1 MTQHPLHELIENNRR
16 WAERSVARDPDF
28 FRRLVRQQAP
38 EYLWLGC
45 SDARVPA
52 NDVVGLMPGELFV
65 HRNVANVVP
74 HSDVNCQSVIQFA
87 VETLKVKHVV
97 VVGHYG
103 CGGVLA
109 ALRGSRHPGVLDYW
123 LGHVRDVMGRY
134 KVYLDAEPDESSRA
148 SLLVELNVLEQA
160 INVGHSAVLQDAWA
174 RGQAVSIHGWVY
186 ALGDGRLRELGL
198 AASCM
203 DDLKGLRDAALAR
216 ILAARAERRALQG
229 SEIQG
234 GVSH

>member
-1 MTQHPLHELIENNRR
+1 MADHPLQHLIDNNAR
-16 WAERSVARDPDF
+16 WATQSVARDPDF

-38 EYLWLGC
+38 EYLWIGC

-52 NDVVGLMPGELFV
+52 NDVVGLLPGELFV
-65 HRNVANVVP
+65 HRNVANVVQ

-87 VETLKVKHVV
+87 VQQLKVRHIM

-103 CGGVLA
+103 CGGVMA
-109 ALRGSRHPGVLDYW
+109 ALRGDRLPGVVDYW

-134 KVYLDAEPDESSRA
+134 KPYLDAEPDERSRA

-174 RGQAVSIHGWVY
+174 RGQPVSIHGWVY
-186 ALGDGRLRELGL
+186 ALGDGRVRELGL
-198 AASCM
+198 SVSAAE
-203 DDLKGLRDAALAR
+203 DLKGLRETALERLLGAR
-216 ILAARAERRALQG
+216 SQRREAVRP
-229 SEIQG
+229 EA
-234 GVSH
+234 

>member
-1 MTQHPLHELIENNRR
+1 MSEHPLQHLIDNNAR
-16 WAERSVARDPDF
+16 WATQSAALDPDF

-38 EYLWLGC
+38 EYLWIGC

-52 NDVVGLMPGELFV
+52 NDVVGLLPGELFV

-87 VETLKVKHVV
+87 VETLKVRHVM

-103 CGGVLA
+103 CGGVMA
-109 ALRGSRHPGVLDYW
+109 ALKGERHPGVIDYW

-134 KVYLDAEPDESSRA
+134 KSYLDAEPDERSRA
-148 SLLVELNVLEQA
+148 SLLVELNVLEQT

-174 RGQAVSIHGWVY
+174 RGQSVSIHGWVY
-186 ALGDGRLRELGL
+186 ALGDGRVRELGL
-198 AASCM
+198 SVSSAE
-203 DDLKGLRDAALAR
+203 DLKGLRAIALER
-216 ILAARAERRALQG
+216 LLATRRQRRDG
-229 SEIQG
+229 I
-234 GVSH
+234 GV